1 MNLRNFNIGLR
12 LGMGF
17 SVILL
22 AAASMLITAL
32 VSVSANRTALLDT
45 LQRASIQEE
54 IANNMRNMMLSSA
67 ISVRNMGLQSK
78 TEALQ
83 KDEAEAKR
91 FRASYQEAKAKL
103 EALGQSDQ
111 ERELFKR
118 LSVIDSKT
126 DAFFKEA
133 VDLAAQFNTEQAG
146 AVITGK
152 IDPLST
158 EASKELTAFIA
169 LQKIHTSEATEQT
182 NASNRVTIT
191 AIAVAGLVTLA
202 IAAFMAWRLTMSI
215 TLPLT
220 TAMRATA
227 KVAGGDLVSDIEVSG
242 ADEATRLLSG
252 LLEMRDGLA
261 SMVSQ
266 VRIGAENI
274 STGANEIAS
283 GNTDLSQ
290 RTETQASNL
299 QQTAASMEEL
309 SSTVKN
315 NAETARQANQMAA
328 SASTAATNGGV
339 VVGEVVATMEGI
351 SIASRKISDIISVI
365 DGIAFQT
372 NILALNAAVEAA
384 RAGEQGRGF
393 AVVASE
399 VRSLAGRSAEAA
411 KEIKSLIGASVEKI
425 ETGSRLVGA
434 AGESMNDIV
443 VQVKRVADLIG
454 EISASAEEQTM
465 GIEQIN
471 QAIVQLDNVT
481 QQNAA
486 LVEEAAAAAD
496 SLNQQAEKMVEV
508 VSNFKLADAGA
519 RRMQAAPR
527 RAPPRPAMAPFR
539 PAPNLGHRP
548 ATVKV
553 NNSKVTQSLAAPA
566 NAKPVVAAKAQ
577 GSDDDW
583 ATF

>member
-169 LQKIHTSEATEQT
+169 LQKIHK
-182 NASNRVTIT
+182 
-191 AIAVAGLVTLA
+191 
-202 IAAFMAWRLTMSI
+202 
-215 TLPLT
+215 P
-220 TAMRATA
+220 
-227 KVAGGDLVSDIEVSG
+227 
-242 ADEATRLLSG
+242 
-252 LLEMRDGLA
+252 
-261 SMVSQ
+261 
-266 VRIGAENI
+266 
-274 STGANEIAS
+274 EI
-283 GNTDLSQ
+283 Q
-290 RTETQASNL
+290 
-299 QQTAASMEEL
+299 
-309 SSTVKN
+309 
-315 NAETARQANQMAA
+315 
-328 SASTAATNGGV
+328 
-339 VVGEVVATMEGI
+339 
-351 SIASRKISDIISVI
+351 
-365 DGIAFQT
+365 
-372 NILALNAAVEAA
+372 
-384 RAGEQGRGF
+384 
-393 AVVASE
+393 
-399 VRSLAGRSAEAA
+399 
-411 KEIKSLIGASVEKI
+411 
-425 ETGSRLVGA
+425 
-434 AGESMNDIV
+434 
-443 VQVKRVADLIG
+443 
-454 EISASAEEQTM
+454 
-465 GIEQIN
+465 
-471 QAIVQLDNVT
+471 
-481 QQNAA
+481 
-486 LVEEAAAAAD
+486 
-496 SLNQQAEKMVEV
+496 
-508 VSNFKLADAGA
+508 
-519 RRMQAAPR
+519 
-527 RAPPRPAMAPFR
+527 
-539 PAPNLGHRP
+539 
-548 ATVKV
+548 
-553 NNSKVTQSLAAPA
+553 
-566 NAKPVVAAKAQ
+566 
-577 GSDDDW
+577 
-583 ATF
+583 